1 MAPSPAHTPAAA
13 VSLLPT
19 PANQAVRALEK
30 DLADFE
36 ATRGEWMRRIA
47 LNIGKLQQR
56 FGNNA
61 VGRFVL
67 KHFTTRI
74 IAGMI
79 VRLRVL
85 GVGTTAPQSARD
97 LVYDWLK
104 LAKFFHAPVEVQS
117 MTPHQVVVCHHECT
131 MGFRPGQGKLCRA
144 SMNMDVQIIRRLGG
158 KMTIEHTLAEGADHC
173 RHVIEF
179 PAPRAEVGATR

>member
-1 MAPSPAHTPAAA
+1 MTPLHDLTSATANSRVPMPAG
-13 VSLLPT
+13 
-19 PANQAVRALEK
+19 QAVAALER

-56 FGNNA
+56 FGNNS

-67 KHFTTRI
+67 KHFTTRV
-74 IAGMI
+74 IAWMI

-85 GVGTTAPQSARD
+85 GVGAEAPRSARD

-117 MTPHQVVVCHHECT
+117 VTATQVVVCHHECT
-131 MGFRPGQGKLCRA
+131 MGFKPGQGKLCRA

-179 PAPRAEVGATR
+179 PAHLSEGAAGQ